1 MLKDLS
7 SQVKLLSEANK
18 KLSYQL
24 GDEDFNR
31 LNSKNRELTKAETD
45 RIEEFVKK
53 EVNDWSLLKYMN
65 VTLSDLEDIFSDKL
79 STLRS
84 KVDKCDNEIKKIN
97 SIEDNHFLQNNIKN
111 EVQNIVNN
119 YTLSASNNNR
129 HFNHLSEK
137 SLEKLIEKYI
147 KNKTTV
153 IERQTVITEKYK
165 DDLDA
170 EKINK
175 IQLKFEMMED
185 DIMDMMIEI
194 DELTDRFNSHIK
206 LKRHKINEVQK
217 DCETCHLPK

>member
-84 KVDKCDNEIKKIN
+84 KVDKCDNDIKKIN